1 MTDGLV
7 IPELD
12 AGPFLLR
19 PFRTGDLP
27 VIQEAAADPYIPVIS
42 SVPVPYS
49 AADGLAFV
57 QRQHDRARE
66 GVGYSLAIADRAGD
80 RAVGQIGLWLTEL
93 AEGRAATGYWIAPS
107 GRGRGAAVH
116 ALAAVARWALTDLA
130 VPRVH
135 LHVEPWNTAS
145 IRTAE
150 RAGFRREGLLR
161 SWMELGGERRDML
174 LYARVAAD
182 EQAPPA
188 PSMMSPGVDAVGA
201 RTISS
206 PDGRTPAAMAAGTT

>member
-66 GVGYSLAIADRAGD
+66 GVGYSWPSPTGP
-80 RAVGQIGLWLTEL
+80 GT
-93 AEGRAATGYWIAPS
+93 GRS
-107 GRGRGAAVH
+107 GRSGCGSPSWPKDGPRRGTGS
-116 ALAAVARWALTDLA
+116 RR
-130 VPRVH
+130 P
-135 LHVEPWNTAS
+135 
-145 IRTAE
+145 
-150 RAGFRREGLLR
+150 AGG
-161 SWMELGGERRDML
+161 
-174 LYARVAAD
+174 
-182 EQAPPA
+182 
-188 PSMMSPGVDAVGA
+188 GA
-201 RTISS
+201 RPCTRWRRW
-206 PDGRTPAAMAAGTT
+206 PAGR

>member
-19 PFRTGDLP
+19 PFGAGDLP
-27 VIQEAAADPYIPVIS
+27 LIEEAAADPYIPVIS

-49 AADGLAFV
+49 EADGLAFV

-66 GVGYSLAIADRAGD
+66 GVGYSLAIVDRAED
-80 RAVGQIGLWLTEL
+80 RAVGQIGLWVTEL

-107 GRGRGAAVH
+107 GRGRGAAGH
-116 ALAAVARWALTDLA
+116 ALAAVACFALTDLA
-130 VPRVH
+130 IPRVH
-135 LHVEPWNTAS
+135 LHIEPWNTAS
-145 IRTAE
+145 VRTAE

-161 SWMELGGERRDML
+161 SWMELGGIRRDML
-174 LYARVAAD
+174 LFARLAAD
-182 EQAPPA
+182 E
-188 PSMMSPGVDAVGA
+188 PG
-201 RTISS
+201 
-206 PDGRTPAAMAAGTT
+206 PAAP